1 MKKIILLFLLAPVLI
16 YAQTNN
22 LGSTTLSTYQIGSSA
37 WYPIFK
43 QASLWLFG
51 ALATI
56 ELVIVFGMKAIK
68 GELEIGGIF
77 AELIR
82 LTLLFGLF
90 MNFYAH
96 PEWIDSIFQG
106 FSTLANQAN
115 SAAGV
120 STVVSIDTLT
130 DAAAELLSSI
140 NEQQSWFKPVDSI
153 VLGLIGLIAAL
164 TIIYLGIELLVAY
177 VKFLLF
183 LNLSV
188 LFFAFG
194 AFAYTRQWAYNAV
207 TNIIK
212 SGTEY
217 MLIKLVIG
225 LAIANIK
232 TQAPIAMKTE
242 GSLFALLITVLMIS
256 GITRMIHS
264 ISDSFISGMGAANSG
279 SLGGM
284 AKGAMMGAGAGL
296 VGGAAAGLSQV
307 KAAAAAAETSGS
319 PSMPGS
325 TGGGGS
331 TENTAKSGNFMNTAK
346 AAAKN
351 VSAVGLGAIGGAT
364 SGAVKG
370 AAGFSY
376 HGAGAKTGSSVG
388 KVVAG
393 KAKPMDPSSGSGK
406 EDDLLNGVI
415 KPGNKKGSTA
425 DSESSYISGVPS
437 TSNGSGSSNANQGS
451 GGSGNEKVNQS
462 TVTPN
467 INPKK

>member
-16 YAQTNN
+16 YATDN
-22 LGSTTLSTYQIGSSA
+22 LGSTTLSTYKIGSSA

-90 MNFYAH
+90 INFYAH

-106 FSTLANQAN
+106 FSTLGNQAN
-115 SAAGV
+115 AAAGV

-130 DAAAELLSSI
+130 DAAAELLSAI
-140 NEQQSWFKPVDSI
+140 NEEQSWWSPVDSVI
-153 VLGLIGLIAAL
+153 LGLIGLIAAL
-164 TIIYLGIELLVAY
+164 TIIFLGIELLVAY

-194 AFAYTRQWAYNAV
+194 AFGHTRQWAYNAV

-232 TQAPIAMKTE
+232 TQAPLAMKSE
-242 GSLFALLITVLMIS
+242 GSLFALLITVLMIF

-264 ISDSFISGMGAANSG
+264 IADSFISGMGAANSG

-284 AKGAMMGAGAGL
+284 AKGAMIGASAGL
-296 VGGAAAGLSQV
+296 AGGAAAGLSQV
-307 KAAAAAAETSGS
+307 KAATAAGEIPSTPGANSGS
-319 PSMPGS
+319 S
-325 TGGGGS
+325 GGS
-331 TENTAKSGNFMNTAK
+331 STSNSTSKMGNFMNSAK
-346 AAAKN
+346 SAAK
-351 VSAVGLGAIGGAT
+351 STAAVGLGAMSGAT
-364 SGAVKG
+364 SGAIKG
-370 AAGFSY
+370 ATGFST
-376 HGAGAKTGSSVG
+376 HSAGNKSGAGI
-388 KVVAG
+388 G
-393 KAKPMDPSSGSGK
+393 KAIVGVANAMKGNNPNSSEMNTNDSDNVDGRIS
-406 EDDLLNGVI
+406 
-415 KPGNKKGSTA
+415 KGS
-425 DSESSYISGVPS
+425 DNKSSYVSGVPS
-437 TSNGSGSSNANQGS
+437 GSESNND
-451 GGSGNEKVNQS
+451 K
-462 TVTPN
+462 
-467 INPKK
+467 

>member
-1 MKKIILLFLLAPVLI
+1 MKKIILLFLLTPILV

-90 MNFYAH
+90 INFYAH

-106 FSTLANQAN
+106 FSTLGNQAN
-115 SAAGV
+115 AAAGV

-130 DAAAELLSSI
+130 DAAAELLSAI
-140 NEQQSWFKPVDSI
+140 NKEQSWWSPVDSVI
-153 VLGLIGLIAAL
+153 LGLIGLIEAL
-164 TIIYLGIELLVAY
+164 TIIFLGIELLVAY

-194 AFAYTRQWAYNAV
+194 AFGHTRQWAYNAV

-225 LAIANIK
+225 LDIANIK
-232 TQAPIAMKTE
+232 TQAPLAMKSE
-242 GSLFALLITVLMIS
+242 GSLFALLITVLMIF

-264 ISDSFISGMGAANSG
+264 IADSFISGMGAANSG

-296 VGGAAAGLSQV
+296 AGGAAAGLSQV
-307 KAAAAAAETSGS
+307 KAATAAGEMAGS
-319 PSMPGS
+319 PSIPNIPGS
-325 TGGGGS
+325 SGGGSS
-331 TENTAKSGNFMNTAK
+331 TENTGKSGNFMNSAK
-346 AAAKN
+346 SAAKN
-351 VSAVGLGAIGGAT
+351 VSAVGLGAIGGAA
-364 SGAVKG
+364 SGAIKG
-370 AAGFSY
+370 AAGFSH
-376 HGAGAKTGSSVG
+376 HGAGSKTGSGVG
-388 KVVAG
+388 KSINAASAA
-393 KAKPMDPSSGSGK
+393 AKKIVGTDSPKEENNQSSEGSSSLASGT
-406 EDDLLNGVI
+406 I
-415 KPGNKKGSTA
+415 SKGSN
-425 DSESSYISGVPS
+425 DKSSYVSGVPS
-437 TSNGSGSSNANQGS
+437 GSRSSNT
-451 GGSGNEKVNQS
+451 K
-462 TVTPN
+462 
-467 INPKK
+467 